1 MSDIPTLR
9 NFVAGQWLGEAA
21 PFEVR
26 DPGHRDTILAHVV
39 PADAALVDQAV
50 SAAVKAQKLWACVPV
65 AERAAAVLAAADR
78 IEAEAD
84 KGLDGLVREVVLETG
99 MLPGEITLEF
109 RGAAFAAR
117 DNVEAAQVALEPEV
131 IEDESSI
138 VRIERRPI
146 GVVAAIVPWNAPI
159 VLMIRKFAPALVA
172 GCALVVK
179 TPPTAPIGI
188 TKLLAGLAEL
198 FPAGVIN
205 VVHGFGEVGAAL
217 SAHPLVRLVSFTG
230 GGVAARAI
238 MATAADTMKNV
249 QFELGGN
256 DAAIVL
262 DDFDIETQIPMLMA
276 GAFHRSGQFCFAIK
290 RLYVPDAI
298 YDRVFDAMAAYLDAQ
313 KIGHPLDPATT
324 FGPINN
330 KAQFDFLQG
339 LIARSRAAGAELIEL
354 GTPVDPAQ
362 WETGNYMKPV
372 LVRDAA
378 PGLEAVTCE
387 QFGPVL
393 PVLRYH
399 DLDAVVAQAN
409 RTEYG
414 LGSSIWTRDEG
425 RGKALAR
432 RLEAGMTFINKNAQ
446 SRLGRRHM
454 PFGGIKQSGIGTEN
468 AEYGLYEF
476 TEIHA
481 INIHK
486 A

>member
-26 DPGHRDTILAHVV
+26 DPGRRDTILAHVV

-50 SAAVKAQKLWACVPV
+50 SAAAKAQKLWARVPV

-84 KGLDGLVREVVLETG
+84 KALDGLVRDVVLETG
-99 MLPGEITLEF
+99 MLPAEITLEF

-117 DNVEAAQVALEPEV
+117 DNVEAAQVALEPQV
-131 IEDESSI
+131 LEDETSI

-205 VVHGFGEVGAAL
+205 VVHGFGEAGAAL

-230 GGVAARAI
+230 GGMAARAI

-262 DDFDIETQIPMLMA
+262 DDFDIEKQIPMLMA

-290 RLYVPDAI
+290 RLYVPDEI
-298 YDRVFDAMAAYLDAQ
+298 YDRVFDAMAAWLDAQ
-313 KIGHPLDPATT
+313 KIGHPLDPGTT

-330 KAQFDFLQG
+330 KGQFDFLQD

-354 GTPVDPAQ
+354 GTPVDPAR
-362 WETGNYMKPV
+362 WESGNYMKPV

-409 RTEYG
+409 GTEYG
-414 LGSSIWTRDEG
+414 LGSSIWTSDEG

-468 AEYGLYEF
+468 AEYGLHEF

>member
-26 DPGHRDTILAHVV
+26 DPGRRDTILAHVV

-50 SAAVKAQKLWACVPV
+50 SAAAKAQKLWARVPV

-84 KGLDGLVREVVLETG
+84 KALDGLVRDVVLETG
-99 MLPGEITLEF
+99 MLPAEITLEF

-117 DNVEAAQVALEPEV
+117 DNVEAAQVALEPQV
-131 IEDESSI
+131 LEDETSI

-188 TKLLAGLAEL
+188 TKLLAGLAGL

-205 VVHGFGEVGAAL
+205 VVHGFGEAGASL

-262 DDFDIETQIPMLMA
+262 DDFDIEKQIPMLMA

-298 YDRVFDAMAAYLDAQ
+298 YDRVFDAMAAWLDAQ
-313 KIGHPLDPATT
+313 RIGHPLDPGTT

-330 KAQFDFLQG
+330 KGQFDFLQD

-362 WETGNYMKPV
+362 WESGNYMKPV

-409 RTEYG
+409 GTEYG
-414 LGSSIWTRDEG
+414 LGSSIWTSDEG

-468 AEYGLYEF
+468 AEYGLHEF

>member
-26 DPGHRDTILAHVV
+26 DPGRRDTILAHVV

-50 SAAVKAQKLWACVPV
+50 SAAAKAQKLWARVPV
-65 AERAAAVLAAADR
+65 AERAAAVLAAADC

-84 KGLDGLVREVVLETG
+84 KALDGLVRDVVLETG
-99 MLPGEITLEF
+99 MLPAEITLEF

-117 DNVEAAQVALEPEV
+117 DNVEAAQVALEPQV
-131 IEDESSI
+131 LEDETSI

-205 VVHGFGEVGAAL
+205 VVHGFGEAGAAL

-262 DDFDIETQIPMLMA
+262 DDFDIEKQIPMLMA

-313 KIGHPLDPATT
+313 KIGHPLDPGTT

-330 KAQFDFLQG
+330 KGQFDFLQD

-362 WETGNYMKPV
+362 WESGNYMKPV

-409 RTEYG
+409 GTEYG
-414 LGSSIWTRDEG
+414 LGSSIWTSDEG

-468 AEYGLYEF
+468 AEYGLHEF

>member
-26 DPGHRDTILAHVV
+26 DPGRRDTILAHVV

-50 SAAVKAQKLWACVPV
+50 SAAAKAQKLWARVPV

-84 KGLDGLVREVVLETG
+84 KALDGLVRDVVLETG
-99 MLPGEITLEF
+99 MLPAEITLEF

-117 DNVEAAQVALEPEV
+117 DNVEAAQVALEPQV
-131 IEDESSI
+131 LEDETSI

-179 TPPTAPIGI
+179 TPPAAPIGI

-198 FPAGVIN
+198 FPAGVIS
-205 VVHGFGEVGAAL
+205 VVHGFGEAGAAL

-262 DDFDIETQIPMLMA
+262 DDFDFEKQIPMLMA

-313 KIGHPLDPATT
+313 KIGHPLDPGTT

-330 KAQFDFLQG
+330 KGQFDFLQD

-362 WETGNYMKPV
+362 WEAGNYMKPV

-409 RTEYG
+409 GTEYG
-414 LGSSIWTRDEG
+414 LGSSIWTSDEG

-468 AEYGLYEF
+468 AEYGLHEF

>member
-1 MSDIPTLR
+1 MSKAAELK
-9 NFVAGQWLGEAA
+9 NFVGGEWLGEGETFA
-21 PFEVR
+21 VR
-26 DPGHRDTILAHVV
+26 DPGQQDRILAEVY
-39 PADAALVDQAV
+39 PADAAMVGRAVDAAAAALKGW
-50 SAAVKAQKLWACVPV
+50 SARPV
-65 AERAAAVLAAADR
+65 DERAALVLAAADR

-84 KGLDGLVREVVLETG
+84 KGLNGLVRDVVLETG
-99 MLPGEITLEF
+99 MLPAEIELEF

-117 DNVEAAQVALEPEV
+117 DNVEAAKVALEPTV
-131 IEDESSI
+131 LEDDASI
-138 VRIERRPI
+138 VRIERRPV

-172 GCALVVK
+172 GCTLVIK
-179 TPPTAPIGI
+179 TPPTAPVGI
-188 TKLLAGLAEL
+188 TRLLADLAGL
-198 FPAGVIN
+198 FPTGVIN
-205 VVHGFGEVGAAL
+205 VVHGFGEAGAAL
-217 SAHPLVRLVSFTG
+217 SAHPKVRLVSFTG
-230 GGVAARAI
+230 GGVAAKAI
-238 MATAADTMKNV
+238 MASAADTMKNV

-262 DDFDIETQIPMLMA
+262 DDFDVDAQLPTLMA

-298 YDRVFDAMAAYLDAQ
+298 YDKVFDAMSAHLA
-313 KIGHPLDPATT
+313 KVRVGHPLDPETT

-339 LIARSRAAGAELIEL
+339 LVARSRDAGEELIEL
-354 GTPVDPAQ
+354 GSQVDPDH
-362 WETGNYMKPV
+362 WEDGNYMKPV
-372 LVRDAA
+372 LVRDPSAGA
-378 PGLEAVTCE
+378 EVVTCE

-393 PVLRYH
+393 PVLRYS
-399 DLDAVVAQAN
+399 DLDAVIDEAN
-409 RTEYG
+409 GTEYG
-414 LGSSIWTRDEG
+414 LGSSIWTTDAS
-425 RGKALAR
+425 RGKALAH

-468 AEYGLYEF
+468 AEYGLHEF
-476 TEIHA
+476 TEVQA